1 MSGPTVVVT
10 DSTACLAPER
20 AAAAGIVVVPL
31 QVVVG
36 DETFTEGTP
45 DAQGALMN
53 ALRRRQPATT
63 SRPSPEQF
71 AACYRTLAEQGAG
84 GIVSVHLS
92 EQLSATGEAARLA
105 AKSAPVPVE
114 VVDSHSLGMGLG
126 YAALSA
132 AELAAE
138 GAGPLLCA
146 DVAAKRATMT
156 TILFYV
162 DTLEY
167 LRRGGR
173 IGKAEAFV
181 GSALAVK
188 PLLHLVDGQVAPL
201 EKVRTSARALARIEQ
216 VAVERA
222 GDGPVDVAVH
232 HLHSLTRA
240 ELLAE
245 QLRGR
250 LPGLGELAISEVGAV
265 IGAHAGPGVLGVVIS
280 PRVD

>member
-1 MSGPTVVVT
+1 MTGPTVVVT

-36 DETFTEGTP
+36 EETYTEGTP
-45 DAQGALMN
+45 DAQAALMS
-53 ALRRRQPATT
+53 ALRRRQSATT

-71 AACYRTLAEQGAG
+71 AACYRTLAERGAG

-132 AELAAE
+132 AELAAS

-222 GDGPVDVAVH
+222 GDGPADVAVH
-232 HLHSLTRA
+232 HLNALTRA

-265 IGAHAGPGVLGVVIS
+265 IGAHVGPGVLGVVIS
-280 PRVD
+280 PKVS